1 MRNIKQINNK
11 TSHEQLVIDPA
22 PTSVIVG
29 YDEQRNPIYNDVYYA
44 TINIAN
50 SVHKIGYCADNC
62 SIQYPIYINGKGIY
76 PGKTGMYEQQNEN
89 IDAEK
94 PSDIINILN
103 LNNGGTIRLPYG
115 TTIDEPFN
123 FTFDYVVTA

>member
-1 MRNIKQINNK
+1 LIFAGNGKPFPAFLIYKMEGSDFMRNIKQINNK
-11 TSHEQLVIDPA
+11 SSKLIIDST

-50 SVHKIGYCADNC
+50 SVHKIGYCADDC

-76 PGKTGMYEQQNEN
+76 PGKTGMYE
-89 IDAEK
+89 
-94 PSDIINILN
+94 
-103 LNNGGTIRLPYG
+103 
-115 TTIDEPFN
+115 
-123 FTFDYVVTA
+123 

>member
-44 TINIAN
+44 TINITN
-50 SVHKIGYCADNC
+50 SVHKIGYCADDC
-62 SIQYPIYINGKGIY
+62 SIQYPIYINGRGIY
-76 PGKTGMYEQQNEN
+76 PGKTGMYE
-89 IDAEK
+89 
-94 PSDIINILN
+94 
-103 LNNGGTIRLPYG
+103 
-115 TTIDEPFN
+115 
-123 FTFDYVVTA
+123 

>member
-44 TINIAN
+44 TINIIN
-50 SVHKIGYCADNC
+50 SVHKIGYCADDC

-103 LNNGGTIRLPYG
+103 LDNGGIIRLPYG